1 MRANK
6 DTELKKTYKQVIG
19 HTQVTKID
27 LNGYEKAFGN
37 RYFMIDALNTTGEYI
52 TIEDG
57 NITVKS
63 IKA

>member
-6 DTELKKTYKQVIG
+6 DTELKKTYKQVVG

-27 LNGYEKAFGN
+27 LIGYEKAFGN

-57 NITVKS
+57 KITVKS